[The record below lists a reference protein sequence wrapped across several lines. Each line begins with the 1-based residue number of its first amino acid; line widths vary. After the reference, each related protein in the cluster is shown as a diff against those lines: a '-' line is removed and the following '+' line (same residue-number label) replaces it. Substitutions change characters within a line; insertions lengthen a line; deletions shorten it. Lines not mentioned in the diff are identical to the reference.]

1 MTSST
6 PALAATPVTSTQQL
20 QTLLNSIRESLGSPP
35 YGVLDL
41 AAVRANAR
49 YLAELAKGKPIRIA
63 TKSVRCTRV
72 LDELLRL
79 PGYQGLLTLTLPE
92 ALRLQELGYRD
103 IVVGYPTTDAAALRR
118 LAANEQACSD
128 ITTLLFDSAEQLD
141 FTDSVIPPGRR
152 PVLRACLELDV
163 SLRVGRAVHIGS
175 YRSPLFSPHELRDF
189 AARVAARPGYTPAGI
204 LAYEGQLAGVHD
216 GGNSPRACAVR
227 LMKQTSRQELLP
239 RRTAAIRAAREI
251 FEPEFVNGGGTG
263 SIPYTVA
270 DPSVTEVG
278 AGSGIYAPG
287 LFSRYRGLRL
297 RPAAYYACPVVRR
310 PWPDIVTVAGAGWV
324 ASGVPGTDRL
334 PTVAYPTGL
343 DYLPQEMAGE
353 AQTPLRGA
361 ATACLAIGDLVLF
374 RHAKAGELCERINEF
389 VVVDGGEVVDR
400 WPTYRGEGIVL
411 Q

>member
-1 MTSST
+1 MTST
-6 PALAATPVTSTQQL
+6 LPTTTAAPNPPAQQL
-20 QTLLNSIRESLGSPP
+20 QELLNSLRDSLGSPP

-41 AAVRANAR
+41 TAARANAG
-49 YLAELAKGKPIRIA
+49 YLAALAKGKPIRIA

-72 LDELLRL
+72 LDELLQL
-79 PGYQGLLTLTLPE
+79 PGYQGLLALTLPE
-92 ALRLQELGYRD
+92 ALRLHELGYRD
-103 IVVGYPTTDAAALRR
+103 IVVGYPTTDAAALRQ
-118 LAANEQACSD
+118 LAADAQACAD
-128 ITTLLFDSAEQLD
+128 ITLMFDSAEQLD

-163 SLRVGRAVHIGS
+163 SLRVGRSMHVGS
-175 YRSPLFSPHELRDF
+175 YRSPVFSPHELRDF
-189 AARVAARPGYTPAGI
+189 AALVASRPGFTPVGI

-216 GGNSPRACAVR
+216 GGNSPRAYAVR
-227 LMKQTSRQELLP
+227 LMKRTSRQELLP

-310 PWPDIVTVAGAGWV
+310 PSPGIVTVAGAGWV
-324 ASGVPGTDRL
+324 ASGVPGADRL

-343 DYLPQEMAGE
+343 DYLPHEMAGE
-353 AQTPLRGA
+353 AQTPLRGDA
-361 ATACLAIGDLVLF
+361 AARLAIGDLVLF

-389 VVVDGGEVVDR
+389 VVVDGGEVADR